1 MIILTFYVSHMANF
15 THLVPIISSPDITVS
30 ESVGNAD
37 VCVMVT
43 NDFEMSFEISYST
56 VDGTAECKTYS
67 ACVYNLMHPL

>member
-1 MIILTFYVSHMANF
+1 MANF

-56 VDGTAECKTYS
+56 VDGTAECKT
-67 ACVYNLMHPL
+67 